1 MRKSRQISG
10 INQCAMYKN
19 LIDNIQEIVPLN
31 EEDILFIE
39 DAFKPVHLKK
49 KQFLLQKGESSN
61 HMRFVTEGCLKLYSI
76 DDTGKEHIL
85 QFGTKG
91 WWINDLYAYL
101 TQKPATFFMQAITD
115 SIVLQVHR
123 DQLNILFDKVHMMD
137 RFFRIK
143 TQNGYVALQERTINS
158 MSQTAEE
165 RYFEFVKRYR
175 VMEQQIPQ
183 YMIASYLGITPEHLS
198 AIRKNLA
205 RKLS

>member
-1 MRKSRQISG
+1 MHET
-10 INQCAMYKN
+10 
-19 LIDNIQEIVPLN
+19 LIHNIKDIVPLN
-31 EEDILFIE
+31 EEDILLIE

-49 KQFLLQKGESSN
+49 KQFLLRKGEPSN
-61 HMRFVTEGCLKLYSI
+61 HMRFIAEGCVKLFNI

-85 QFGTKG
+85 QFGIKG
-91 WWINDLYAYL
+91 WWVNDLYAYL
-101 TQKPATFFMQAITD
+101 TQKPATFFIQAITD
-115 SIVLQVHR
+115 SIILQVHR
-123 DQLNILFDKVHMMD
+123 NQLNRLFNQIHMMD

-143 TQNGYVALQERTINS
+143 TQNGYVALQERTINT

-165 RYFEFVKRYR
+165 RYFEFVRRYR

-198 AIRKNLA
+198 TLRKNLA